1 MKRDLDGILQKTTL
15 VYIVLPYLI
24 FCLSWLK
31 WPYAA
36 VFGAIGFWVL
46 YTSFKAVQSETSISQ
61 LLFLSKK
68 NLLYILVVLVVFM
81 FFSGIGSY
89 TFQNYDHLYRNA
101 IFRDL
106 VQKPWPVMY
115 EIKGFGNHIFEGKTT
130 FMTYYMGYFL
140 PAAFIGKYL
149 GFEAGKAALLIW
161 SILGVC
167 LVFLHIGRY
176 LQRFNFK
183 TLGLFLGWG
192 TLFFVGALY
201 KYPLREILEE
211 KSWLWAGMVLYAD
224 SNIGMIYYTFNQ
236 GIMAWLILMLL
247 MQNFNPRQIMFWYS
261 LCFFLSPFAFVGM
274 APFVVYSV
282 FKDYSKAKFL
292 NYFSPENI
300 IGALSVLALTYMYLS
315 NNEAGQFFQ
324 MLHHRPK
331 IFIVFLLLSWGIVA
345 ILLFPKYKKNAL
357 YWLIIAVLLPLPFF
371 QQGYGI
377 DFPGRLSI
385 PALSI
390 LMLLVGKTLIETKS
404 VWLKRGLIFY
414 MLISGIGHVLLEP
427 VRSVYFTGIEY
438 WARRGNVVSN
448 FEKSENMILQYMA
461 ADMRASLQQP
471 NCIKDLG
478 TLSNPKNEVIWNYM
492 SDTETSRFYKYMA
505 KKP

>member
-15 VYIVLPYLI
+15 VYIILPYLI
-24 FCLSWLK
+24 FCLTWLQI
-31 WPYAA
+31 PYAIF
-36 VFGAIGFWVL
+36 FGGIGLWL
-46 YTSFKAVQSETSISQ
+46 IYKSFKAIQTDQSISD
-61 LLFLSKK
+61 LLFSSRKSI
-68 NLLYILVVLVVFM
+68 LYVFLILVVFM

-140 PAAFIGKYL
+140 PAAFVGKYL
-149 GFEAGKAALLIW
+149 GFEIGKAALLLW
-161 SILGVC
+161 SLLGI
-167 LVFLHIGRY
+167 FLIYFQIGRY
-176 LQRFNFK
+176 FKRFNIK
-183 TLGLFLGWG
+183 VLGLFLGWG
-192 TLFFVGALY
+192 TLFFIGALY
-201 KYPLREILEE
+201 KYPLQEIIQE
-211 KSWLWAGMVLYAD
+211 KSWLWAGMVLYSD

-236 GIMAWLILMLL
+236 GIMAWLILMLI
-247 MQNFNPRQIMFWYS
+247 MQDFNPRQIIFWYS

-274 APFVVYSV
+274 APFVLYSV
-282 FKDYSKAKFL
+282 FNNHSKAKFL
-292 NYFSPENI
+292 TYFSLENI
-300 IGALSVLALTYMYLS
+300 VGALSVIALTFLYLS

-324 MLHHRPK
+324 VLHHRPK

-345 ILLFPKYKKNAL
+345 ILLFPKFKKNGL
-357 YWLIIAVLLPLPFF
+357 YWLIISVLLPLPFF

-385 PALSI
+385 PALSV
-390 LMLLVGKTLIETKS
+390 LMLLLGHTLIESKQK
-404 VWLKRGLIFY
+404 WAKYGLLAY
-414 MLISGIGHVLLEP
+414 MLVSGIGHLALEP
-427 VRSVYFTGIEY
+427 LRSIYFTGIEY
-438 WARRGNVVSN
+438 WARKSNVTHEWSN
-448 FEKSENMILQYMA
+448 SKNAVLKYVGKDIN
-461 ADMRASLQQP
+461 ASLKNP
-471 NCIKDLG
+471 SCIKDLG

-492 SDTETSRFYKYMA
+492 SDTETSKFYKWVA